1 MATTTTELPLEIIE
15 LIIDRLS
22 EDRDALE
29 TCSLVA
35 LNWVRCTRSYLF
47 STAVLENTHSIPTL
61 AELLESPLSTIVHAI
76 RYLSIEVSF
85 RCHFNREQANDYAP
99 YLAAISTRLPSL
111 ESLEFVQHSLGVR
124 SNRLSS
130 EVTQIFL
137 PPWSCFQ
144 SIRTLVFRSVETSPH
159 LLGFIS
165 SFPNLRALEMNGV
178 QSSLTSPGEQLLH
191 IPPPNMLQNVRLSR
205 CAAEEVLD
213 WLLSY
218 ASSSSTKLSTSML
231 QLGGISDQQI
241 TSIAKYLTACG
252 PILQHLSLSFRLSD
266 RDFLSLDFCHNVSLR
281 YLRLE
286 PDLYFE
292 VVSQLLCSIASTALE
307 QIELV
312 MPARGRLARLYLHDE
327 KSWAKADRFLV
338 GQESDNGLSIRV
350 QLHRAIDEETIRAY
364 LPLCTARGLI
374 SYVYKPVFYT
384 GTYFSS

>member
-1 MATTTTELPLEIIE
+1 MATSTTELPLEIVE
-15 LIIDRLS
+15 LIIDHLF

-35 LNWVRCTRSYLF
+35 LDWVRCTRSYLF
-47 STAVLENTHSIPTL
+47 STTVLENTHSIHTL
-61 AELLESPLSTIVHAI
+61 LELLESPLSTVAHAI
-76 RYLSIEVSF
+76 RHFSIEVSF

-99 YLAAISTRLPSL
+99 YLALMSARLPLL

-124 SNRLSS
+124 SHRISP

-144 SIRTLVFRSVETSPH
+144 SIGTLVFRSVETSPH
-159 LLGFIS
+159 LLGFIA

-178 QSSLTSPGEQLLH
+178 QSSLTSLGKQLPH
-191 IPPPNMLQNVRLSR
+191 IPPPCMLQNLRLSR

-218 ASSSSTKLSTSML
+218 ASSSSTKLSTTLL

-241 TSIAKYLTACG
+241 TSIAKYLNVCG
-252 PILQHLSLSFRLSD
+252 SILQHLSLSFRLSD
-266 RDFLSLDFCHNVSLR
+266 RDFLSLDFSHNVSLR

-292 VVSQLLCSIASTALE
+292 AVPQLLCSIASTALE

-312 MPARGRLARLYLHDE
+312 MPGRLARLYSHDE
-327 KSWAKADRFLV
+327 KSWARVDRFLV
-338 GQESDNGLSIRV
+338 GQEFDNGLSIRV

-364 LPLCTARGLI
+364 LPLCTARRLI
-374 SYVYKPVFYT
+374 SYVYKPVLYT
-384 GTYFSS
+384 GTTYFSS